1 MSPWICAFTGRS
13 PQDHA
18 PRLPILKPP
27 WHDLSVRALLIEDD
41 PKLGELTR
49 EYLEHRD
56 MAVTLVADGDTG
68 LKEALSGDYDVVLL
82 DLMLPGIGGL
92 EICKRLRRECAVPLI
107 ILSARGDE
115 VDKIV
120 GLELGADDY
129 LSKPYSPRELL
140 ARIHAVLRRGSPTE
154 RPAEVARAGP
164 LVVDRT
170 RRTASLA
177 GTALDLTAYQFD
189 VLWILCQ
196 APERVFS
203 RKQIYQQV
211 RSAQDLSPEPFDP
224 SIDRSV
230 DVHLSKVRQALD
242 GASPGASALVKTVR
256 GVGYVFQPDALEAS
270 ES

>member
-1 MSPWICAFTGRS
+1 M
-13 PQDHA
+13 
-18 PRLPILKPP
+18 
-27 WHDLSVRALLIEDD
+27 RALLIEDD
-41 PKLGELTR
+41 SKLGDLTR
-49 EYLEHRD
+49 EYLQHQGID
-56 MAVTLVADGDTG
+56 VTLVGDGNRG
-68 LKEALSGDYDVVLL
+68 LQEALSGHYDVVLL

-92 EICKRLRRECAVPLI
+92 EICKRLRRESAVPLL

-140 ARIHAVLRRGSPTE
+140 ARINAVLRRGSATARPTE
-154 RPAEVARAGP
+154 VVRAGP
-164 LVVDRT
+164 LLIDRT
-170 RRTASLA
+170 RRVASLV
-177 GTALDLTAYQFD
+177 GQPLELTAYQFD

-211 RSAQDLSPEPFDP
+211 RSAQELPPEAFDP

-242 GASPGASALVKTVR
+242 STSPGASALVKTVR
-256 GVGYVFQPDALEAS
+256 GVGYVFQPEALGAV

>member
-1 MSPWICAFTGRS
+1 M
-13 PQDHA
+13 
-18 PRLPILKPP
+18 
-27 WHDLSVRALLIEDD
+27 RALLIEDD
-41 PKLGELTR
+41 AKLGELTR
-49 EYLEHRD
+49 EYLQHREFE
-56 MAVTLVADGDTG
+56 VTLVGDGDSG
-68 LKEALSGDYDVVLL
+68 LQQALSGNYDVVLL

-92 EICKRLRRECAVPLI
+92 EVCKRLRRESSVPLI

-115 VDKIV
+115 VDKVV

-140 ARIHAVLRRGSPTE
+140 ARINAVLRRGSPSE
-154 RPAEVARAGP
+154 NPQQVVRAGP
-164 LVVDRT
+164 LVVDRA
-170 RRTASLA
+170 RRVASLA
-177 GTALDLTAYQFD
+177 GTPLDLTAHQFD
-189 VLWILCQ
+189 VLWILCL

-211 RSAQDLSPEPFDP
+211 RSAQDLPPEAFDP

-242 GASPGASALVKTVR
+242 GARDGASALVKTVR
-256 GVGYVFQPDALEAS
+256 GVGYVFQPDALDAP

>member
-1 MSPWICAFTGRS
+1 
-13 PQDHA
+13 
-18 PRLPILKPP
+18 
-27 WHDLSVRALLIEDD
+27 VRALLIEDD
-41 PKLGELTR
+41 SKLGDLTR
-49 EYLEHRD
+49 EYLQHQGID
-56 MAVTLVADGDTG
+56 VTLVGDGNRG
-68 LKEALSGDYDVVLL
+68 LQEALSGHYDVVLL

-92 EICKRLRRECAVPLI
+92 EICKRLRRESAVPLL

-140 ARIHAVLRRGSPTE
+140 ARINAVLRRGSATARPTE
-154 RPAEVARAGP
+154 VVRAGP
-164 LVVDRT
+164 LLIDRT
-170 RRTASLA
+170 RRVASLV
-177 GTALDLTAYQFD
+177 GQPLELTAYQFD

-211 RSAQDLSPEPFDP
+211 RSAQELPPEAFDP

-230 DVHLSKVRQALD
+230 DVHLSKVRQAL
-242 GASPGASALVKTVR
+242 
-256 GVGYVFQPDALEAS
+256 
-270 ES
+270 